1 MFENLTTVLQEYG
14 KELVNK
20 YQYNLLYSD
29 RIATGELLNNIEYI
43 IQKDNV
49 SISVCIQ
56 IADYFKFIE
65 RDTKPHWPPVD
76 AIRNYVKAKPI
87 LPRPDKKGKLPTP
100 EQLTYLIGQKISEE
114 GTKGTHNFEKTSE
127 TLNAKYEK
135 LIEEAITKDIE
146 KEFNVFFTE
155 FFSS

>member
-1 MFENLTTVLQEYG
+1 MWNNLEKVLNDYAIEYRNT
-14 KELVNK
+14 LQDS
-20 YQYNLLYSD
+20 YIYDD

-56 IADYFKFIE
+56 IADYYKFIE
-65 RDTKPHWPPVD
+65 RNTKPHWPPVD
-76 AIRNYVKAKPI
+76 AIRDYVKAKPI
-87 LPRPDKKGKLPTP
+87 LPNPDKKGKLPTP
-100 EQLTYLIGQKISEE
+100 EQLAYLVRRKISEE